1 MNSASEVYKFIGGQS
16 PEDFASTTK
25 DEKEIKNFND
35 EYKKT
40 LEDIDVQFF
49 KYQTGDVSKN
59 KEVNEYL
66 NKIGGSILSKKLK
79 RGYVKMVHGGSFT
92 IDTLHTTDKLQIPS
106 DISKIDCPSDIT
118 DEECLQKKRMC
129 TFLDDMYK
137 DEKFIKRLKNHIT
150 YQTIVKKYNR
160 IRNKNSEEKITATE
174 KKIVENYD
182 NNWTQT
188 DIQNVQ
194 KCINE
199 NINRQQLIKNLI
211 IILAKDILTT
221 LIRNCTSIFE
231 RDAEFS
237 GKTQKEY
244 LDNILIYDGE
254 LYFEPTVGGNGDN
267 DKDTK
272 SKNKTIL
279 SASKSGASKVLGILS
294 NSVGK
299 VVGTTISSITT
310 LALTNPR
317 QVRIMLFVANKIMYG
332 ICQKIFMSYNRMVKN
347 YGLSFFEKD
356 TTFLDEMNNK
366 YGNIGLAKTAV
377 VNVFNE
383 NASKM
388 ASNATKNGMKYLG
401 KLAGKIPV
409 VGGVV
414 EAFSEF
420 SQDMAGEAAEL
431 AVSVWAYQN
440 DIESI
445 LAELTVTGQNT
456 CALFVGTG
464 VAVYKLTSYIT
475 KDTME
480 NTKSKQQKLK
490 PKLNFKDLSTYIEN
504 DMTSEELQLLSQ
516 IIKNKLRPRRMAIR
530 YDNSASTGTTTGGGT
545 TKQTYFITDNLFN

>member
-1 MNSASEVYKFIGGQS
+1 MKSALEVYKFIGGQS

-66 NKIGGSILSKKLK
+66 NKMGGSILSKKLK

-92 IDTLHTTDKLQIPS
+92 IDKLHTTDKLQIPS

-137 DEKFIKRLKNHIT
+137 DDEFIKRLKNHIT
-150 YQTIVKKYNR
+150 YQTIVKNYNR

-221 LIRNCTSIFE
+221 LIRNCTSMFE

-244 LDNILIYDGE
+244 LDNIFIYDGE

-267 DKDTK
+267 GDNGNNEGNDTDTK

-279 SASKSGASKVLGILS
+279 SASKTGASKVLGILS

-456 CALFVGTG
+456 CAIFVGTG
-464 VAVYKLTSYIT
+464 VAVYKLTSYII
-475 KDTME
+475 D
-480 NTKSKQQKLK
+480 
-490 PKLNFKDLSTYIEN
+490 DLMILCTTLDQTNYKGKIPILYLFRQ
-504 DMTSEELQLLSQ
+504 SECY
-516 IIKNKLRPRRMAIR
+516 K
-530 YDNSASTGTTTGGGT
+530 
-545 TKQTYFITDNLFN
+545 